1 MFMFKNQLEDLT
13 KDQLVELVLE
23 LQNLKL
29 DPLTDAL
36 DGRP

>member
-29 DPLTDAL
+29 DPIN
-36 DGRP
+36 RMP